1 MTTALASSFI
11 AQAAGYHS
19 PDDARRM
26 QQLVQAMLADRRHI
40 ALTSPDADTLAHY
53 SRLLVRDLRSN
64 PGVRVL
70 AHLPS
75 TSEVML
81 DKFNEL
87 LADLPLDHGV
97 DRRAPVRRPVQVF
110 VVHDTP
116 SLKPEELSLL
126 VRLVNDLPGANLRL
140 VLVQDRDLAVTA
152 SLQAL
157 GPQVLH
163 WNILP
168 PGMTAT
174 QAARAEGSRE
184 ALKEALKE
192 AMRES
197 PQRHAADA
205 AVGRREPRGMLA
217 PGIAIGQSFSRT
229 TGKAT
234 PIAKAGA
241 KAGAKTAAKGS
252 AKSVAR
258 PATNPSAKAGGKAAT
273 ASPATANAR
282 RNRFILAG
290 GLALSAALATTLGVW
305 ISMHAP
311 AAKSVA
317 AAPATV
323 AATAAR

>member
-11 AQAAGYHS
+11 AQADGYHS

-87 LADLPLDHGV
+87 LADLPLESGV

-116 SLKPEELSLL
+116 SLKPEELALL

-168 PGMTAT
+168 PGMTAS

-197 PQRHAADA
+197 PQRRAADA
-205 AVGRREPRGMLA
+205 AVGRIEPRGMLA
-217 PGIAIGQSFSRT
+217 PGIAIGQSFSRA

-234 PIAKAGA
+234 PIAR
-241 KAGAKTAAKGS
+241 AGAKTS
-252 AKSVAR
+252 AKTGTKAPGRGSV
-258 PATNPSAKAGGKAAT
+258 KAGGKAA
-273 ASPATANAR
+273 APSPAAANAR

-290 GLALSAALATTLGVW
+290 GLALSAALATTLGLW
-305 ISMHAP
+305 ISMHTP

-317 AAPATV
+317 AAPSAVVT
-323 AATAAR
+323 TAAR